1 MPRPPKSV
9 LVPALCAGTFLGL
22 AGGYARAAE
31 PAPTPPP
38 PNWWD
43 TFTVGGTVEAG
54 VTLNPDNLAT
64 D

>member
-1 MPRPPKSV
+1 MPRPLKKSR
-9 LVPALCAGTFLGL
+9 LLPALYAGTFLGL
-22 AGGYARAAE
+22 SGSYTNAAE

-43 TFTVGGTVEAG
+43 TFTVTGLIEGG
-54 VTLNPDNLAT
+54 D